1 MSGQDKTE
9 RNWNVYVLR
18 CTLFPE
24 GYIPKQGER
33 VYYTGMTNDLLGRL
47 GDHNNG
53 RNPSTKG
60 RQWSNVGVITGLT
73 KMEARA
79 VETFLKSLDWSER
92 LRAVTHDR
100 FGQRVYRRNCFDFF
114 AEYHVELS
122 NHITRWLRE
131 WSDVRDE
138 IVHNGKALAL

>member
-9 RNWNVYVLR
+9 RNWHVYVLR
-18 CTLFPE
+18 CTQFSE
-24 GYIPKQGER
+24 GHIPKQGER
-33 VYYTGMTNDLLGRL
+33 VYYTGMTNDMLARL
-47 GDHNNG
+47 ADHNNG

-60 RQWSNVGVITGLT
+60 RQWSQVGAISGLT

-79 VETFLKSLDWSER
+79 VETFLKTLDWSER
-92 LRAVTHDR
+92 LKVVTVDR
-100 FGQRVYRRNCFDFF
+100 FGQRVYQRNCLDFF
-114 AEYHVELS
+114 AEYHYKIG

-138 IVHNGKALAL
+138 IIRLGKANSL